1 MTTFIIAGIIVVLIV
16 LTFIGL
22 LSRYRKCASD
32 EILVV
37 FGKAGKKTV
46 INPETGKKEEVILH
60 SKIIH
65 GGGTFVMPVI
75 QDWKK
80 MSLKPIQIQVT
91 VSGVSSQM
99 IKVSIPV
106 TLTTGIGTTQVLMQN
121 AASRFLTA
129 NTKEIAGQ
137 IQDILIGEVRS
148 LMATM
153 TIEEINADRIK
164 FLGKAKE
171 NIETELNKVGFS
183 IININNADIT
193 DDANYIK
200 NHGQKAATKAQ
211 SQAQADIAEE
221 KKKGDIQI
229 AETEKERQIA
239 VTNAEKERET
249 QVAQTKQEKEVKVA
263 EINQEKEIKLAEAEK
278 NKLSGIA
285 AQQAEQEANVA
296 KSATQAASA
305 KAQAEA
311 ERVAN
316 VAAAKAEAD
325 SKQAKSEAEAV
336 ASIAQSQAEAD
347 SKKAEAEAA
356 KQTRIAQAKQKQE
369 AETQKAI
376 NEQEAAVAQYESEKR
391 QKAAEADK
399 AAGVAEHMATI
410 EVSKAKG
417 EAAKAEAEAEK
428 VAGTSKVEA
437 QMQIEKIKQEKQLE
451 VNEAAALAIEAKLH
465 AETIVPAQKEKE
477 KITIEAETVK
487 QKTILE
493 AEAEAAKILKE
504 AEAKADATKLQMEA
518 EAEGIRKKLLAEAE
532 GKRASLMAE
541 ADKVQAIEMAPALAV
556 KEMIANGMTPEMVVQ
571 YKTVDQLTGIAE
583 ASSQMF
589 EHIHLGQVTV
599 YGNENTAGNFMAK
612 TAENLNPALEL
623 LKTIPFADTVKQMFG
638 QKQIEAK
645 KTEEETTETF
655 EEVK

>member
-1 MTTFIIAGIIVVLIV
+1 MTQTFIIAGIIVVLVVI
-16 LTFIGL
+16 TFIGL

-46 INPETGKKEEVILH
+46 TNPTTGKKEEVILP

-75 QDWKK
+75 QDWRK
-80 MSLKPIQIQVT
+80 MSLKPIQIQT
-91 VSGVSSQM
+91 SVSGVSSQM
-99 IKVSIPV
+99 IKVTIPV
-106 TLTTGIGTTQVLMQN
+106 TLTTGIGTSQTLMQN
-121 AASRFLTA
+121 AASRFLTSK
-129 NTKEIAGQ
+129 TSEISDQ
-137 IQDILIGEVRS
+137 IKDILIGEVRS

-164 FLGKAKE
+164 FIGKAKE

-183 IININNADIT
+183 IININNADIS

-200 NHGQKAATKAQ
+200 NLGQKAATKAQ
-211 SQAQADIAEE
+211 AQAQADIAEE

-296 KSATQAASA
+296 KSKTQAETA

-311 ERVAN
+311 EKVAN

-325 SKQAKSEAEAV
+325 SKQAKSQAEAV
-336 ASIAQSQAEAD
+336 ANVARSQAEAD
-347 SKKAEAEAA
+347 ARKAEAIAE
-356 KQTRIAQAKQKQE
+356 KETRVAQAKQKQE

-417 EAAKAEAEAEK
+417 EAAQAAAEAEK

-437 QMQIEKIKQEKQLE
+437 QMQIEKTKQEKQLE
-451 VNEAAALAIEAKLH
+451 VNEAAALAMEAKLH

-477 KITIEAETVK
+477 KVTIEAEAVK
-487 QKTILE
+487 QKAILE

-518 EAEGIRKKLLAEAE
+518 EAEGTRKKLLAEAE
-532 GKRASLMAE
+532 GKRAFLMAE

-556 KEMIANGMTPEMVVQ
+556 KEMIANGMTPDMVVQ
-571 YKTVDQLTGIAE
+571 YKAVDQYKEIAE
-583 ASSQMF
+583 ASAKMY
-589 EHIHLGQVTV
+589 EHINLGNVTV
-599 YGNENTAGNFMAK
+599 YGNENTAAQFM
-612 TAENLNPALEL
+612 TSIAESVSPMLKALESV
-623 LKTIPFADTVKQMFG
+623 PFKETFQNIVKG
-638 QKQIEAK
+638 K
-645 KTEEETTETF
+645 KLETKEETTDTF

>member
-1 MTTFIIAGIIVVLIV
+1 MNTELIISGVVVVLIV

-22 LSRYRKCASD
+22 LSRYRRCASD

-46 INPETGKKEEVILH
+46 INPDTGKKEEVILP

-65 GGGTFVMPVI
+65 GGGTFVFPII
-75 QDWKK
+75 QDWAK
-80 MSLKPIQIQVT
+80 MSLKPIQIQAT

-99 IKVSIPV
+99 IKVNIPV
-106 TLTTGIGTTQVLMQN
+106 TLTTGIGTTTTLMQN
-121 AASRFLTA
+121 AASRFLTT
-129 NTKEIAGQ
+129 NTSEIAEQ

-164 FLGKAKE
+164 FLDKAKE

-193 DDANYIK
+193 DEANYIK
-200 NHGQKAATKAQ
+200 NLGQRATTKAQ
-211 SQAQADIAEE
+211 AQAQADIAEE

-249 QVAQTKQEKEVKVA
+249 QVAQTRQEKEVKVA

-278 NKLSGIA
+278 NKQSGIA
-285 AQQAEQEANVA
+285 AQQAEQTANI
-296 KSATQAASA
+296 A
-305 KAQAEA
+305 KAQTQAETARAEA
-311 ERVAN
+311 EAEKVAN
-316 VAAAKAEAD
+316 VAAAKAEAE
-325 SKQAKSEAEAV
+325 SKQAASEAEAV
-336 ASIAQSQAEAD
+336 ASIARSQAEAD
-347 SKKAEAEAA
+347 ARKAEAVAE
-356 KQTRIAQAKQKQE
+356 KETRVAQAKQKQE

-376 NEQEAAVAQYESEKR
+376 NEQEAAVAKYESDKR
-391 QKAAEADK
+391 VKAAEADK
-399 AAGVAEHMATI
+399 IAGVAEQNATI

-417 EAAKAEAEAEK
+417 EAEKAKAEAEK

-437 QMQIEKIKQEKQLE
+437 QMAIEKTKQEKQLE
-451 VNEAAALAIEAKLH
+451 VNEAAALAIKAKLH

-477 KITIEAETVK
+477 KITIEAEAVK
-487 QKTILE
+487 QKAILE
-493 AEAEAAKILKE
+493 AEAKAAEILKE

-518 EAEGIRKKLLAEAE
+518 EAEGTRKKLLAEAE

-556 KEMIANGMTPEMVVQ
+556 EKMISSGLTPDMVVQ
-571 YKTVDQLTGIAE
+571 YKTVDQYKEIAA
-583 ASSQMF
+583 ASAKMY
-589 EHIHLGQVTV
+589 EHINLGNVTV
-599 YGNENTAGNFMAK
+599 YGNENTAAQFM
-612 TAENLNPALEL
+612 TSIAESVSPM
-623 LKTIPFADTVKQMFG
+623 LKTLESIPFK
-638 QKQIEAK
+638 
-645 KTEEETTETF
+645 ETF
-655 EEVK
+655 KNIANGKSLEVKEEKTDNFKEVK